1 MVVAESLGGEAMTE
15 DVMVQ
20 GLIPVPKKHLGLLL
34 EAGYLYMELGKNKEA
49 EEVFQGVCALAPHS
63 EVPQMALGHLY
74 FSLGRFNP
82 ALKAHQKAVE
92 LNPESAAAHA
102 SVGETL
108 LFLRK
113 HGEAIAEL
121 DKAVALDAVGS
132 AGQFA
137 RALKEAH
144 GLGIFG

>member
-1 MVVAESLGGEAMTE
+1 MTQE
-15 DVMVQ
+15 LMVQ
-20 GLIPVPKKHLGLLL
+20 GLIEVPQKDVVLLL

-49 EEVFQGVCALAPHS
+49 EEVFTGVCALVPHS
-63 EVPQMALGHLY
+63 EVPQMALGHLF
-74 FSLGRFNP
+74 FSMGRFNP
-82 ALKAHQKAVE
+82 ALKAHQKAAE
-92 LNPESAAAHA
+92 LNPKSAAAHA

-113 HGEAIAEL
+113 HNDAIAEL
-121 DKAVALDAVGS
+121 DKAIALDPEGS

-137 RALKEAH
+137 KALKEAH